1 VAITLS
7 LVYTRPDR
15 LRYLCDQD
23 GVISSPP
30 VAADG
35 LVVLPNDAGVTPDL
49 QTDIATAAQVAGV
62 SGTPLRALI
71 RAGIDGFGPIA
82 AGGLTQAQARAL
94 FMSDDAAGAVL
105 TNKQVLRAVCSITPR
120 NGAGVPLGSIQWAVD
135 VNVDG
140 EGDPVIEVRSSVGEA
155 AAAFLDIHLRH
166 THDL

>member
-1 VAITLS
+1 MAITLS
-7 LVYTRPDR
+7 LVYSRPDR

-35 LVVLPNDAGVTPDL
+35 LATLANDGGATPDL
-49 QTDIATAAQVAGV
+49 QTDMLLAGALAGV
-62 SGTPLRALI
+62 SGLPLLALI
-71 RAGIDGFGPIA
+71 NAGRNGFGPIA
-82 AGGLTQAQARAL
+82 AGGLTQAQARAI

-105 TNKQVLRAVCSITPR
+105 TNNQVLRAVCGITPR
-120 NGAGVPLGSIQWAVD
+120 NGGGVPIGSIQWAVD

-140 EGDPVIEVRSSVGEA
+140 QGDPVIEIRSSVGEA
-155 AAAFLDIHLRH
+155 AAAYLDIHLRH